1 MPGKCR
7 LGPSVCARLPRASGT
22 GTWGCCAG
30 ASGPT
35 CCLPLLLSASVLLG
49 GAVRAD
55 GDVRG
60 VNVACPHIHLLQISC
75 LCAGG
80 TGITFVS
87 LGLCKGSRSQNEW
100 YQKAVLLLCF
110 YRKTDRLSNPNGSTI
125 KGVEGRADVMASSAL
140 DCAL

>member
-1 MPGKCR
+1 M
-7 LGPSVCARLPRASGT
+7 
-22 GTWGCCAG
+22 
-30 ASGPT
+30 
-35 CCLPLLLSASVLLG
+35 
-49 GAVRAD
+49 RAD

-87 LGLCKGSRSQNEW
+87 LGLCKGSRSQNQW

-110 YRKTDRLSNPNGSTI
+110 YRKTDDFPTLMVLRLRVW
-125 KGVEGRADVMASSAL
+125 KGEQT
-140 DCAL
+140 